1 MHLSYCHLFGGQTV
15 RVEQRPVV
23 DSLCCLDRDSMAE
36 GILFDTSVREVSL
49 RKMSAV
55 RDKWALIS
63 GVLNGQCETREG
75 EATRIGT
82 NQICR
87 CSQYRCIQQ
96 GH

>member
-1 MHLSYCHLFGGQTV
+1 
-15 RVEQRPVV
+15 
-23 DSLCCLDRDSMAE
+23 MAE
-36 GILFDTSVREVSL
+36 GILFDTSVGEVSL
-49 RKMSAV
+49 KKMSAA
-55 RDKWALIS
+55 RDKWALTP

-82 NQICR
+82 SQICC